1 MALAILQLW
10 NSLLKMHI
18 KNLKNNWKDL
28 LFFLDVLWEEFIIY
42 VANNTDRLG
51 ETLSDILYK
60 ILTSFI

>member
-28 LFFLDVLWEEFIIY
+28 LFFLDVLWEEFVIY

>member
-10 NSLLKMHI
+10 NSLLKMHL

-28 LFFLDVLWEEFIIY
+28 LFFLDMLWEEFIIY

>member
-18 KNLKNNWKDL
+18 KNLKNNWEYL

>member
-18 KNLKNNWKDL
+18 KNLKNNWKYL

>member
-18 KNLKNNWKDL
+18 KNLKDNWKDL
-28 LFFLDVLWEEFIIY
+28 LFFLDMLWEELIIY

>member
-1 MALAILQLW
+1 
-10 NSLLKMHI
+10 MHI

>member
-28 LFFLDVLWEEFIIY
+28 LFFLDMLWEEFIIY

>member
-18 KNLKNNWKDL
+18 KNLKNNWKYL

-42 VANNTDRLG
+42 VAHNTDRLG